1 MALFEQINE
10 EIKQAMLSRDKVRL
24 ETLRGIKK
32 EFLEAVTAKGGNH
45 TLEDDQ
51 ALKIIAK
58 LLKQREESASM
69 YRDADRLDLA
79 EEEEAQAVVLKGFLP
94 AQLSAEEIMVKVQ
107 EIITRLGVTDM
118 KGMGQVM
125 GVAIKELGT
134 AADGNL
140 ISQVVKKLLS
150 N

>member
-10 EIKQAMLSRDKVRL
+10 EIKQAMLNRDKIRL

-32 EFLEAVTAKGGNH
+32 EFLEAVTAKGGSH

-51 ALKIIAK
+51 ALKLISK

-79 EEEEAQAVVLKGFLP
+79 EEEEAQAKILKSFLP
-94 AQLSAEEIMVKVQ
+94 AQLSPEEIMEKVK
-107 EIITRLGVTDM
+107 EIISRLGVSDM
-118 KGMGQVM
+118 KGMGKVM
-125 GVAIKELGT
+125 GVATKELG
-134 AADGNL
+134 ASADGNL
-140 ISQVVKKLLS
+140 IAQAVKKVLS
-150 N
+150 E

>member
-10 EIKQAMLSRDKVRL
+10 EIKQAMLSRDKIRL

-32 EFLEAVTAKGGNH
+32 EFLEAVTAKGGSH

-58 LLKQREESASM
+58 LVKQREESASM

-79 EEEEAQAVVLKGFLP
+79 EIEEAQGEVLKSFLP
-94 AQLSAEEIMVKVQ
+94 AQLSVEEVTEKIK
-107 EIITRLGVTDM
+107 ELIARFGVTYM
-118 KGMGQVM
+118 KGMGRVM
-125 GVAIKELGT
+125 GVATKELGT
-134 AADGNL
+134 TADGSL
-140 ISQVVKKLLS
+140 ISKIVKKLLS
-150 N
+150 E

>member
-10 EIKQAMLSRDKVRL
+10 EIKQAMLSRDKIRL

-32 EFLEAVTAKGGNH
+32 EFLEAVTAKGGSH

-58 LLKQREESASM
+58 LVKQREESASM

-79 EEEEAQAVVLKGFLP
+79 EIEEAQGEVLKSFLP
-94 AQLSAEEIMVKVQ
+94 AQLSVEEVTEKIK
-107 EIITRLGVTDM
+107 ELIARLGVTDM
-118 KGMGQVM
+118 KGMGRVM
-125 GVAIKELGT
+125 GVATKELGT
-134 AADGNL
+134 TADGSL
-140 ISQVVKKLLS
+140 ISQIVKKLLS
-150 N
+150 E